1 MFYQPA
7 LDAVTVPLYPAALR
21 AAERPYGLL
30 SPSLPSLNP
39 TQKHTAQLAG
49 IRAAYALTFA
59 RRAPAPSPTLI
70 AVVPV
75 RETPLSPPALAT
87 AAETGLLYPASPAA
101 AAAFRTA
108 GLLAYAALC
117 TTPHSPR
124 ATSASRCS
132 PSPDLRPRRQLRPA

>member
-1 MFYQPA
+1 M
-7 LDAVTVPLYPAALR
+7 AV
-21 AAERPYGLL
+21 L
-30 SPSLPSLNP
+30 SPSLPVFNL

-49 IRAAYALTFA
+49 LRAAYALTFA
-59 RRAPAPSPTLI
+59 RRAPAPSPPLI
-70 AVVPV
+70 AVEPV

-87 AAETGLLYPASPAA
+87 AAETVLLYPASPAA

-117 TTPHSPR
+117 TTPPSPR

-132 PSPDLRPRRQLRPA
+132 PSPDLRNRRPLRPA